1 MPVSIRIP
9 RAGGPVTMSLTL
21 SSDAT
26 IADVEAAVRQT
37 GEINPTKPISVL
49 HAGRPLC
56 SSDTLAS
63 LGDAPVLTCVP
74 AAPAASSDAPTPAP
88 APAQAPAPAPAP
100 AAAAAN
106 PFSLKGGG
114 PAFGAGSSWGA
125 MSAGRTLA
133 PPPAAAAAPAAGLVP
148 PRPTAPTLP
157 TPGKIY
163 VKWLTGK
170 VLELTYVGTM
180 TVIGV
185 KRELERRGEGETK
198 QMRLIFAGKELRDDT
213 EPLSAYQIAANST
226 LHLVMRNLGPAPP
239 AARPLGFK
247 PVTSGPVTH
256 PRTGKF
262 VGLINQGATCY
273 LNSLIQALFMT
284 PDFRRGLRAAPPS
297 GTLLRACKAL
307 FESLHSSPR
316 TVTTQALTTALNWG
330 PVSRQQDVH
339 EFWCELC
346 QRIEHELA
354 APADAGRTLA
364 GGDALPAPPVCLPCG
379 GGGGGEGAAAPTLVE
394 QIFQGKQRDYVTC
407 GSCGRTSHT
416 DDFFQDLKLEVPPEG
431 AAPPGGTDVAA
442 QLRELLKPEEMR
454 GAEQYECVRCARK
467 CDATKGMKL
476 RSLPPVLTLQLK
488 RFHFDRKT
496 LTRHKVNTTVAFPL
510 TLDMRPFITLDDDAD
525 ADAAPISYEY
535 ELYAVLVHT
544 GGASFGH
551 YYALIKD
558 LHADEWHEFNDAT
571 VRPIKEIE
579 LLRAHGDPKAGTFGG
594 TSAYML
600 LYRRRDG
607 AAARPHT
614 PPPAAAVADAAAAPA
629 APPPP
634 ETPPSASLARDTKR
648 LRVSSPPPAPP
659 PAYDNADAMDDE
671 LQAMYDDWWTPKPRP
686 PADEFDATDD
696 DELSAMVAMGP
707 PMDDDEKR
715 EADAMEMISQ
725 FNMQNPLPGLPTFNL
740 GPSSR
745 KDEDDEDP
753 NPYGRMGF

>member
-1 MPVSIRIP
+1 
-9 RAGGPVTMSLTL
+9 
-21 SSDAT
+21 
-26 IADVEAAVRQT
+26 
-37 GEINPTKPISVL
+37 
-49 HAGRPLC
+49 
-56 SSDTLAS
+56 
-63 LGDAPVLTCVP
+63 
-74 AAPAASSDAPTPAP
+74 
-88 APAQAPAPAPAP
+88 
-100 AAAAAN
+100 
-106 PFSLKGGG
+106 
-114 PAFGAGSSWGA
+114 
-125 MSAGRTLA
+125 
-133 PPPAAAAAPAAGLVP
+133 
-148 PRPTAPTLP
+148 
-157 TPGKIY
+157 
-163 VKWLTGK
+163 
-170 VLELTYVGTM
+170 M

-213 EPLSAYQIAANST
+213 EPLSAYGIAANST

-297 GTLLRACKAL
+297 GTLLRATKAL

-354 APADAGRTLA
+354 APADAGRTLG
-364 GGDALPAPPVCLPCG
+364 GGDALPPRRRPCACPAAAAAAA
-379 GGGGGEGAAAPTLVE
+379 GAAAPTLVE
-394 QIFQGKQRDYVTC
+394 QIFQGKQRNYVTC
-407 GSCGRTSHT
+407 GSCGRTSHR
-416 DDFFQDLKLEVPPEG
+416 DDVFQDLKLEARAAGDG

-442 QLRELLKPEEMR
+442 ALREVLKPEEMR
-454 GAEQYECVRCARK
+454 GAEQYVCDRCARK
-467 CDATKGMKL
+467 CDATRGVKL
-476 RSLPPVLTLQLK
+476 RTLPPVLTLQLK

-510 TLDMRPFITLDDDAD
+510 TLDMRPFVTLDDDAAD
-525 ADAAPISYEY
+525 ADAAPVSYEY

-544 GGASFGH
+544 GGTSFGH

-558 LHADEWHEFNDAT
+558 LHAGEWHEFNDAT
-571 VRPIKEIE
+571 VRPIKETE

-659 PAYDNADAMDDE
+659 PA
-671 LQAMYDDWWTPKPRP
+671 
-686 PADEFDATDD
+686 
-696 DELSAMVAMGP
+696 
-707 PMDDDEKR
+707 
-715 EADAMEMISQ
+715 
-725 FNMQNPLPGLPTFNL
+725 
-740 GPSSR
+740 
-745 KDEDDEDP
+745 
-753 NPYGRMGF
+753 

>member
-1 MPVSIRIP
+1 
-9 RAGGPVTMSLTL
+9 
-21 SSDAT
+21 
-26 IADVEAAVRQT
+26 
-37 GEINPTKPISVL
+37 
-49 HAGRPLC
+49 
-56 SSDTLAS
+56 
-63 LGDAPVLTCVP
+63 
-74 AAPAASSDAPTPAP
+74 
-88 APAQAPAPAPAP
+88 
-100 AAAAAN
+100 
-106 PFSLKGGG
+106 
-114 PAFGAGSSWGA
+114 

-416 DDFFQDLKLEVPPEG
+416 DDVFQDLKLEVPPEG

-442 QLRELLKPEEMR
+442 ALREVLKPEEMR
-454 GAEQYECVRCARK
+454 GAEQYACDRCACK
-467 CDATKGMKL
+467 CDATKGVML
-476 RSLPPVLTLQLK
+476 RTLPPVLTLQLK

-510 TLDMRPFITLDDDAD
+510 TLDMRPFITLDDDDAD
-525 ADAAPISYEY
+525 ADAAPVSYEY

-544 GGASFGH
+544 GGTSFGH

-558 LHADEWHEFNDAT
+558 LHAGEWHEFNDAT
-571 VRPIKEIE
+571 VRPIKETE

-659 PAYDNADAMDDE
+659 PAHEPSTPPPTTPPRDGRLVDPEAEAPGRRVRRHGRRRALGHGGHGASHGRRREARGRRHGDDLAVQHAKPAAGPADV
-671 LQAMYDDWWTPKPRP
+671 QPRP
-686 PADEFDATDD
+686 QQPQGRGRRGPEPVRAHGL
-696 DELSAMVAMGP
+696 LS
-707 PMDDDEKR
+707 DR
-715 EADAMEMISQ
+715 E
-725 FNMQNPLPGLPTFNL
+725 
-740 GPSSR
+740 
-745 KDEDDEDP
+745 
-753 NPYGRMGF
+753 